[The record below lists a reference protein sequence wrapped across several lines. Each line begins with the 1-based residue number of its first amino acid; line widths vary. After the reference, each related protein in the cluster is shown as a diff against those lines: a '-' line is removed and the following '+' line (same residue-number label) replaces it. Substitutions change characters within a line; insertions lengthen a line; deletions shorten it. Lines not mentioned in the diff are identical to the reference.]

1 MAVVLLVTTFVHAQ
15 ITWQY
20 TFGGYGSDEG
30 RSVKQTADGGF
41 IVCGSTGSFGPGNG
55 DVYVIKLDSLGSKE
69 WSGAYGTALTDEGW
83 SVVPLADGSVVG
95 GTTYSGTNS
104 GYDGLLIRLDD
115 TGEVVWQKTAGT
127 DQWDLL
133 YDVVGNASGFLAVGQ
148 SYSSGSGDV
157 WLVQFDADGDTLWTR
172 TFGTDHVEEGRA
184 LCVTPDGGC
193 VIAGSDRLDDGSIDV
208 LVMKVDQNGA
218 LEWRRSLGG
227 PGDQTGYGI
236 TIAGDSNFVV
246 GGSTRGF
253 ADPWSM
259 LMAKLNTSGDSLW
272 LTSPGGGAED
282 WEGHEILALD
292 DGQLVMAGYSSG
304 IGAGGRDAYL
314 IFTDPDGYWTFGP
327 SYGGFEDD
335 EFWAVDTTSDGG
347 FVCVGSTNSLGPG
360 IEAVFVVKTDGD
372 TLNAPIIE
380 VFDPLA
386 VPETGPLGPLV
397 LFPDPARPHDLITI
411 NAVGHIPG
419 SGSIEVTLADVY
431 GRPVHR
437 SSLPPSEDRF
447 ELPDLRPGLYFI
459 TLRRAGEQWLSGRL
473 VVSAG

>member
-1 MAVVLLVTTFVHAQ
+1 MAAVLVVATFAHAQ

-30 RSVKQTADGGF
+30 RSVQQTADGGYL
-41 IVCGSTGSFGPGNG
+41 VCGSTGSFGPGNG
-55 DVYVIKLDSLGSKE
+55 DVYVIKLDSLGTKE
-69 WSGAYGTALTDEGW
+69 WSGAYGTALTEEGW

-115 TGEVVWQKTAGT
+115 SGEVVWQKTAGT

-133 YDVVGNASGFLAVGQ
+133 YDVAGNASGFLAAGQ
-148 SYSSGSGDV
+148 SFSSGSGDV

-172 TFGTDHVEEGRA
+172 TLGTDHVEEGRA

-193 VIAGSDRLDDGSIDV
+193 VIAGSEWLDDGSIDA

-218 LEWRRSLGG
+218 LEWSRSLGG
-227 PGDQTGYGI
+227 PGDQKGYGI
-236 TIAGDSNFVV
+236 AIATDSNFVV

-253 ADPWSM
+253 AEPWSM

-272 LTSPGGGAED
+272 LTSPGGGTED

-292 DGQLVMAGYSSG
+292 GGQLVMAGYSSG

-314 IFTDPDGYWTFGP
+314 IFTTPDGYWSFGP
-327 SYGGFEDD
+327 SYGGFEDE

-347 FVCVGSTNSLGPG
+347 FVCVGSTSSLGPG
-360 IEAVFVVKTDGD
+360 IEAVFVVKSDGD

-380 VFDPLA
+380 VFDPLSLPDA
-386 VPETGPLGPLV
+386 DPLGPPM
-397 LFPDPARPHDLITI
+397 LFPNPAQAHDVITI
-411 NAVGHIPG
+411 NTGGQMGCSRSVEVDMVDVHGRSLLITSLA
-419 SGSIEVTLADVY
+419 SGT
-431 GRPVHR
+431 RQ
-437 SSLPPSEDRF
+437 F
-447 ELPDLRPGLYFI
+447 ELPDLSPGLYTVTI
-459 TLRRAGEQWLSGRL
+459 QWAGERKLIGRL
-473 VVSAG
+473 VVTDG